1 MNSEGSDSLEMTEPA
16 RNSKT
21 DHKRHRVNKLMS
33 GPLPQQPPPD
43 SAKPQPSRVKRA
55 TIASVSGQPRA
66 TPAEALNGY
75 AYLKSLSSRN
85 RSHRSSPQGS
95 RHG

>member
-1 MNSEGSDSLEMTEPA
+1 MNSGGIDSLEMTEPA

-43 SAKPQPSRVKRA
+43 SAKPPPSRVKRA
-55 TIASVSGQPRA
+55 TSASVSGQPRA
-66 TPAEALNGY
+66 TTAEALKGY
-75 AYLKSLSSRN
+75 AYLKSLNSRN
-85 RSHRSSPQGS
+85 RSQHSPPQGS